1 MQPFRGAFTAP
12 TWQHVMVLV
21 MGAILVPGR
30 RTVASALRVMGLDQ
44 VPHFTNYHRVLN
56 RNKWSGHWLSCHLF
70 GLLVAAFVPGG
81 EPVVI
86 GLDDTIE
93 RRWGA
98 RIKKRG
104 IYRDPV
110 RSSHGHFVKASGL
123 RWLSV
128 MLLPEIGWAGRC
140 WALPFL
146 TVLAPSQRYW
156 QQHKQGHREY
166 KKPL

>member
-1 MQPFRGAFTAP
+1 
-12 TWQHVMVLV
+12 VLV
-21 MGAILVPGR
+21 TGAILVPGR

-44 VPHFTNYHRVLN
+44 IPHFINYHRVLN
-56 RNKWSGHWLSCHLF
+56 RNKWSSRWLASRLF
-70 GLLVAAFVPGG
+70 GLLVAAFVPIDQ
-81 EPVVI
+81 PVVI

-98 RIKKRG
+98 KIKKRG

-128 MLLPEIGWAGRC
+128 MCCPRLAGPDVAGLCR
-140 WALPFL
+140 
-146 TVLAPSQRYW
+146 S
-156 QQHKQGHREY
+156 
-166 KKPL
+166 